1 MLFSCLLL
9 IVFSSIFISK
19 DVEQS
24 KDKQEDT
31 VLYEEQKSRTG
42 LSEEDMQESSVP
54 QVEKDIDRSQVL
66 AESSVPQKKRGSIIL
81 VLDDGGHNISQ
92 LQPFLNLPFPL
103 TIAVLPALAYT
114 KETASLTRKAG
125 KEVMLHQPMQ
135 AINLSV
141 DPGPSAILPNMTE
154 AEIRAIYKKMFPRLL
169 PL

>member
-1 MLFSCLLL
+1 MNAENKRKKIKRKKRSSPSRTLLFFSFVLFSCLLL

-66 AESSVPQKKRGSIIL
+66 AESSVPQKKTWEHYSC
-81 VLDDGGHNISQ
+81 S
-92 LQPFLNLPFPL
+92 
-103 TIAVLPALAYT
+103 
-114 KETASLTRKAG
+114 
-125 KEVMLHQPMQ
+125 
-135 AINLSV
+135 
-141 DPGPSAILPNMTE
+141 
-154 AEIRAIYKKMFPRLL
+154 
-169 PL
+169 